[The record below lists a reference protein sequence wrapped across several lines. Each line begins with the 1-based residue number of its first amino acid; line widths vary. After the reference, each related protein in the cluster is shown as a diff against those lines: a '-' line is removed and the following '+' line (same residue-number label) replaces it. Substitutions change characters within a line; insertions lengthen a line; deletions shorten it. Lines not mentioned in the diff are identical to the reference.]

1 MNTIDQ
7 ASLKHCRN
15 LLKPIADDLS
25 IESADISYVEAGV
38 WNNSIMKIEISGK
51 TYYFKEYRKLINIP
65 NYSPPNISAK
75 KRAGIA
81 YLAQSRASTTFE
93 SSYKLTPRILSFD
106 DTAFIMEA
114 IPEADHLLSYLS
126 RGECPDTIIKDLPM
140 GLAAFHT
147 SASSKIGEASLWQ
160 DSRFR
165 NYKLRLQ
172 YYNGIQQLSAHQ
184 GEIIKRFTDDYKKLR
199 HCIVHGD
206 LNSKNVLLAPDEKAY
221 VIDFEQAHLGSP
233 AYDLAFIL
241 SELYIASIMFRNNVN
256 FQRLCRVFAERY
268 LNSLEGYDVPA
279 IACEA
284 TIHLAMQVLYRF
296 NGPSRAVW
304 TSYVDGS
311 SGQEAI
317 EQAKTFITDR
327 PLLITDIL

>member
-1 MNTIDQ
+1 MNNIDL

-15 LLKPIADDLS
+15 LLKS
-25 IESADISYVEAGV
+25 IEDSSSIKSAAIYPVEAGV
-38 WNNSIMKIEISGK
+38 WNNYILKIEIAGK
-51 TYYFKEYRKLINIP
+51 TYYFKEYRKLVDIP
-65 NYSPPNISAK
+65 NYTPPNISARR
-75 KRAGIA
+75 RAKIA
-81 YLAQSRASTTFE
+81 YTAQSMASNTFKNG
-93 SSYKLTPRILSFD
+93 YRLTPSILSHD

-114 IPEADHLLSYLS
+114 IPETNHLLSYLS

-256 FQRLCRVFAERY
+256 FQGLCRVFAERY
-268 LNSLEGYDVPA
+268 LNSLEGYDAPA
-279 IACEA
+279 IAREA

-311 SGQEAI
+311 SRQEAI
-317 EQAKTFITDR
+317 EQAKSFITDR

>member
-38 WNNSIMKIEISGK
+38 WNNSIMKIEISRK

-93 SSYKLTPRILSFD
+93 SSYNLTPRILSFD

-114 IPEADHLLSYLS
+114 IPEANHLLSYLS
-126 RGECPDTIIKDLPM
+126 KGECPNTIVEDLAM
-140 GLAAFHT
+140 GLAAFHAPAVPGANET
-147 SASSKIGEASLWQ
+147 SLWR
-160 DSRFR
+160 DNRFR
-165 NYKLRLQ
+165 NYKLQLQ
-172 YYNGIQQLSAHQ
+172 YYDGTTQLSFYQ
-184 GEIIKRFTDDYKKLR
+184 GEIIKRFTDDYKKVQS
-199 HCIVHGD
+199 CIVHGD
-206 LNSKNVLLAPDEKAY
+206 LNSKNILLAPNKKAY
-221 VIDFEQAHLGSP
+221 VIDFEQAHIGSP
-233 AYDLAFIL
+233 SYDLAFIL
-241 SELYIASIMFRNNVN
+241 SELFIASIMFKDSIELQGICRNFVN
-256 FQRLCRVFAERY
+256 RY
-268 LNSLEGYDVPA
+268 LGSLEGYDTSAVA
-279 IACEA
+279 REI

-296 NGPSRAVW
+296 NGPSHAVW
-304 TSYVDGS
+304 TSYVDDVAKY
-311 SGQEAI
+311 EAT
-317 EQAKTFITDR
+317 ERAKSFITDR
-327 PLLITDIL
+327 PALITDIL